1 MTPTEEIVGLI
12 VSTKCMEND
21 QQTLP
26 VTEKCTAKHTFF
38 IKSTAI

>member
-1 MTPTEEIVGLI
+1 MTPTEENVGLI
-12 VSTKCMEND
+12 VSTKCMKND

-26 VTEKCTAKHTFF
+26 VAEKSTAKYTFF